1 VNFISKSRLARNL
14 PVAIA
19 VGVIALACLFQ
30 ALPQWFP
37 SFDVFERLELMS
49 YDWRVRRGFETNTP
63 AASLGVVFIDDDSLE
78 SINQNYGYLWPWPR
92 QLYGR
97 LIHELTA
104 QGAKSIGFDMLFLD
118 LDPPRSDTSL
128 HVEGKEVPSDVYF
141 ADSLRRAGNVVL
153 ASVQEDAAGQSRAL
167 VPPDIFRT
175 NAAHIGHISSD
186 ADPDGV
192 LRRARAFYDDPE
204 HGRQW
209 HMGIVLAARELG
221 LDLNR
226 AIVNP
231 GEIQLDGPSGNTR
244 TIPTDKDGYFYI
256 DWVLTWNDSR
266 LLKESFESV
275 LLEEMARDRGRTNQ
289 IPKWQ
294 GMTVVV
300 GSIGSGNNIRD
311 FGATPLARQTYLVS
325 KHWNVANSIIQNRFV
340 RRSSYSVETLLIL
353 LMGGMA
359 AVITWRLRALAA
371 AGLVLLLLGFYT
383 WLGYLLFETSRYWL
397 PLTLPGLVAL
407 LMTHVSM
414 VTYRAIFEQRE
425 GHRIRSVFAKV
436 VSADV
441 VSELLRAEK
450 VVLGGARRKVTVY
463 FADIRGFTRLTDES
477 QAMAEEYVA
486 YHGLSPAAA
495 EALLDDRAREVLSA
509 VNLYLGK
516 VADTIKDHNGT
527 LDKYIGDCVMA
538 FWGAPTPSETQAVD
552 CVKAAIVAQ
561 QTVRALNRERAAEN
575 ARRRDEN
582 KARVLAGLPP
592 LPALMLLTLGS
603 GVNTGM
609 ATVGLMGS
617 DKHLLNYTVF
627 GREVNLA
634 SRLEGLSGRGRIIIS
649 QSTYLELSR
658 LAPELAASC
667 VELPPA
673 TVKGFRDPIRLYEV
687 RWVDPVPTSP
697 ELDTELIEGGPTA
710 VLSTES

>member
-1 VNFISKSRLARNL
+1 VNLISKSRLTRNL
-14 PVAIA
+14 PVVIA

-37 SFDVFERLELMS
+37 TLDVFERLELMS
-49 YDWRVRRGFETNTP
+49 YDWRVRRGFEPTTP
-63 AASLGVVFIDDDSLE
+63 AANLGVVFIDDDSLE
-78 SINQNYGYLWPWPR
+78 SINENYGYVWPWPR

-97 LIHELTA
+97 LINELTA
-104 QGAKSIGFDMLFLD
+104 QGAKTIGFDMLFLD
-118 LDPPRSDTSL
+118 LDPPRPETSL
-128 HVEGKEVPSDVYF
+128 LIEGKELPSDVYF

-153 ASVQEDAAGQSRAL
+153 ASVQEDDAGQWRSL
-167 VPPDIFRT
+167 VPPEIFRT
-175 NAAHIGHISSD
+175 NAAHLGHISSD
-186 ADPDGV
+186 SDSDGV
-192 LRRARAFYDDPE
+192 LRRARAFHDDPE

-221 LDLNR
+221 LDLDQ

-231 GEIQLDGPSGNTR
+231 DEIRLDGPSGNSR
-244 TIPTDKDGYFYI
+244 TIPTDADGYFYI
-256 DWVLTWNDSR
+256 DWTLTWNDPR

-289 IPKWQ
+289 IPTWE
-294 GMTVVV
+294 GRTVVV

-340 RRSSYSVETLLIL
+340 RRSSYSVETMLIL
-353 LMGGMA
+353 LMGGIA

-371 AGLVLLLLGFYT
+371 AGLVLLLLGFYA
-383 WLGYLLFETSRYWL
+383 WLGYTLFETSRYWL
-397 PLTLPGLVAL
+397 PLTLPGFVAL

-441 VSELLRAEK
+441 VSELLRAER
-450 VVLGGARRKVTVY
+450 VALGGARRKVTVY

-486 YHGLSPAAA
+486 HHGLSPAAA
-495 EALLDDRAREVLSA
+495 EALLDERAREVLSA

-516 VADTIKDHNGT
+516 VADTIKEHHGT

-538 FWGAPTPSETQAVD
+538 FWGAPTPSERQAVD
-552 CVKAAIVAQ
+552 CVRAAIVAQ
-561 QTVRALNRERAAEN
+561 QTVRALNLERAAEN

-582 KARVLAGLPP
+582 KARVLAGFPP

-603 GVNTGM
+603 GINTGM

-617 DKHLLNYTVF
+617 DMHLLNYTVF

-649 QSTYLELSR
+649 QSTYAELRKLE
-658 LAPELAASC
+658 PELADC
-667 VELPPA
+667 CEELPPA

-687 RWVDPVPTSP
+687 HWVNTSSSSLEP
-697 ELDTELIEGGPTA
+697 DTEFIVEGPA
-710 VLSTES
+710 SAASTGS